1 MGGYRGQG
9 QTRTLRMR
17 TILVNNNNNKRSQCK
32 WGGGRGTNV
41 MLMRSSGTERIFN
54 QLVRNDGNELSNRL
68 VGYWLSYITSITDR
82 NMRPLLRQNI
92 FFFFL
97 IIPWVPI
104 KREEKI
110 PAGIPIN
117 IPQPEVTETGAS
129 YAHAIWIKSL
139 FLRPTGQW
147 WHKSA
152 PAVGSL
158 NFVNDVLFEMLIS
171 LIGPNSR
178 WIWTIQLWLHSVYSI
193 PILNIREVTHI
204 NFCMFRLRA
213 LAAIYSPMR
222 IIPHVPWWN
231 WISERDAIESSTK
244 AWTGSLGFRST
255 CWENHS
261 LYNAITHCVN
271 QMTSLCNRG
280 TYQRARWLAGLF
292 WLRYFLF
299 VFLILLFPNQI
310 VRL

>member
-1 MGGYRGQG
+1 M
-9 QTRTLRMR
+9 
-17 TILVNNNNNKRSQCK
+17 
-32 WGGGRGTNV
+32 
-41 MLMRSSGTERIFN
+41 F
-54 QLVRNDGNELSNRL
+54 
-68 VGYWLSYITSITDR
+68 
-82 NMRPLLRQNI
+82 I
-92 FFFFL
+92 FFFFYNNSL
-97 IIPWVPI
+97 PNK
-104 KREEKI
+104 KRRENSRWHPHKYTS
-110 PAGIPIN
+110 ARGN
-117 IPQPEVTETGAS
+117 RDRRVS

-171 LIGPNSR
+171 IIGPNSR

-193 PILNIREVTHI
+193 PILDIREVTH
-204 NFCMFRLRA
+204 FCMFRLLSSRSYLFSNAHYCTCSLMKLNQRGVTQLSRRLKRGQGRA
-213 LAAIYSPMR
+213 
-222 IIPHVPWWN
+222 
-231 WISERDAIESSTK
+231 
-244 AWTGSLGFRST
+244 GFST

-261 LYNAITHCVN
+261 LCNAITHCVN

-292 WLRYFLF
+292 WLRYYLFF
-299 VFLILLFPNQI
+299 VFLLFLFPNQI

>member
-104 KREEKI
+104 TREEKI

-204 NFCMFRLRA
+204 HFCMFRLRA

-222 IIPHVPWWN
+222 IIPHVPW
-231 WISERDAIESSTK
+231 ILDEIESASVTQLSRRLKRGQGRWVFDRLVEKIIPYITQLHIALTK
-244 AWTGSLGFRST
+244 WLPSAIAERI
-255 CWENHS
+255 
-261 LYNAITHCVN
+261 NAPGDWRVC
-271 QMTSLCNRG
+271 
-280 TYQRARWLAGLF
+280 F
-292 WLRYFLF
+292 D
-299 VFLILLFPNQI
+299 
-310 VRL
+310 